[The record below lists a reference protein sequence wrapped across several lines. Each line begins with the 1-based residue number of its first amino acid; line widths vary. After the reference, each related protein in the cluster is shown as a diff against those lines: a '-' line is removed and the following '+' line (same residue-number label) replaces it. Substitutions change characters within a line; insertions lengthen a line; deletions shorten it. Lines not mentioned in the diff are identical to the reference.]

1 MSLTNNNAHEIK
13 VGAGKTIYE
22 AIEKA
27 KEYLAD
33 IQNQNKTRRKIATA
47 LFTPKMLLDLQV
59 DLLCDVVWFNFN
71 GIKVNVRHNDNV
83 DLILQ
88 HWEVARWLDE
98 KEIGEYGY
106 QEIPQEKL
114 KMYDDAKYEEKIES
128 QRLLDKFRQ
137 DKLKSEIQ
145 SQIES
150 VKLEM
155 NNQEEWEKVVEANSS
170 KPYSLAAITFVD
182 NLGRLLQTKIKLG
195 EQINEQVCKK
205 YSFIVSDSLGGLSGF
220 QARTGINHLKRHW
233 KYGYLIE

>member
-1 MSLTNNNAHEIK
+1 
-13 VGAGKTIYE
+13 
-22 AIEKA
+22 
-27 KEYLAD
+27 
-33 IQNQNKTRRKIATA
+33 
-47 LFTPKMLLDLQV
+47 
-59 DLLCDVVWFNFN
+59 
-71 GIKVNVRHNDNV
+71 VNVRHNDNV